1 MKLFVTFVPYL
12 TTDEPVV
19 PLIAF
24 ITLFLRKKTK
34 APKNLIYEI
43 ETEGDEYVVFP
54 WDRYEYKGRRFDI
67 STFNEEVEELP
78 NLQCN
83 CCGNSYFQ
91 PYINIM
97 LICKKCYKEYSK

>member
-1 MKLFVTFVPYL
+1 MEYTKEEILSCGKYL
-12 TTDEPVV
+12 KSTYGICKE
-19 PLIAF
+19 F
-24 ITLFLRKKTK
+24 KC
-34 APKNLIYEI
+34 
-43 ETEGDEYVVFP
+43 
-54 WDRYEYKGRRFDI
+54 DRYEYKGRRFDI